1 MIGRIMIVLTSV
13 CVGCG
18 SGGGSGSSVPKR
30 DVKTVMEAHVDE
42 LMAIPGVTGVA
53 IGALDDGT
61 PCVMVLIVKRT
72 DELRRRIP
80 KTLEGHPVKT
90 VVSGE
95 IKPL

>member
-1 MIGRIMIVLTSV
+1 
-13 CVGCG
+13 
-18 SGGGSGSSVPKR
+18 
-30 DVKTVMEAHVDE
+30 
-42 LMAIPGVTGVA
+42 
-53 IGALDDGT
+53 
-61 PCVMVLIVKRT
+61 VLIVKRT